1 MVACLLWMQVVAG
14 SSPVSLKCYGVCD
27 VLVWACRFV
36 APEGR
41 VQFPPYPPSSLARVV
56 IGRACKALFHGFNSH
71 RDVQKYRHIAQ
82 LVRATLWYGGDYRF
96 KPCYAYFFL
105 FQKTLYLESFLLN
118 DIFISFQFF
127 INFINQISN
136 Y

>member
-14 SSPVSLKCYGVCD
+14 SNPVPLKCYGVYVVM
-27 VLVWACRFV
+27 VLACQCV
-36 APEGR
+36 ILKER
-41 VQFPPYPPSSLARVV
+41 VQSPLYPPSSLARVV
-56 IGRACKALFHGFNSH
+56 IGRVCKTLFHGFNSH

-105 FQKTLYLESFLLN
+105 SPKTLYLESFFLN
-118 DIFISFQFF
+118 NIFISFQFF
-127 INFINQISN
+127 IHFI